1 MVRSREDILN
11 AIKERFADDTSDETI
26 ALIEDV
32 SDTLDDY
39 ETKTN
44 DTTDWKEKYETNDK
58 EWREKYKARFFKP
71 SGKQEDDEPDPDD
84 GDEDVPMTFEELF
97 KTN

>member
-11 AIKERFADDTSDETI
+11 AIKERFADDTS
-26 ALIEDV
+26 
-32 SDTLDDY
+32 DDY

>member
-1 MVRSREDILN
+1 M
-11 AIKERFADDTSDETI
+11 
-26 ALIEDV
+26 
-32 SDTLDDY
+32 DDY

-71 SGKQEDDEPDPDD
+71 SEKDDEPDLPDD
-84 GDEDVPMTFEELF
+84 DGEDVPMTFDELF

>member
-1 MVRSREDILN
+1 MDDVKEIALVRKEVKMVRSREDILN

-44 DTTDWKEKYETNDK
+44 DTTDWKEKYETNLLRYTEHYPRK
-58 EWREKYKARFFKP
+58 GFNRH
-71 SGKQEDDEPDPDD
+71 
-84 GDEDVPMTFEELF
+84 
-97 KTN
+97 